1 MLKWNRYC
9 VFLYLVSEEVD
20 EVFVCVCVC
29 VCTCVCMRA
38 CVCVCVWQLTV
49 ELYEILVKVDK
60 HSEHM
65 RYIDPICDCLY
76 PLLHCLLGNAFVHLY
91 S

>member
-1 MLKWNRYC
+1 MLKWKRYC

-20 EVFVCVCVC
+20 EVFVCVLCD
-29 VCTCVCMRA
+29 
-38 CVCVCVWQLTV
+38 CVCVCVCVCVCQLTV

-76 PLLHCLLGNAFVHLY
+76 PLLHCLLGSAFAHLY